1 MEFVH
6 KSVLFDEAIKALD
19 LNENKIIVDGTA
31 GGGGHS
37 GEIAKR
43 AKRVISIDQ
52 DPDAIAVL
60 NERLG
65 DKENVTIVHDNYSN
79 IKNIISNL
87 NIEKIDG
94 LLLDLGVSSFQL
106 DTAER
111 GFSFHKDAPLDMRM
125 SKSGL
130 SAYDVVNNYD
140 WIKDINTLDFL
151 RDYGKFFNVNYMLDK
166 DIVRRRLDAGIT
178 YTEFSYMILQALDF
192 KYLHE
197 HNNVDLQCAG
207 SDQWGN
213 ITAGIDL
220 IRKKTGQEV
229 YGFTM
234 PLILDKFGNKFGK
247 SEGNALWLDKNKT
260 SPYEIYQYLVNTDDS
275 KVVEYLK
282 VFTFLSHEE
291 INKLEEKVKT
301 EPEKREAQKALASEV
316 VRFLHGEEELQEAI
330 KLTECLF
337 TGNVKELT
345 DEEIEMVFKGMPT
358 IETKE
363 DTIIN
368 IMTNNDI
375 ASSKREAREFL
386 SNNAITLDGEIIN
399 DENYIITNNKK
410 NHIIRRGKKKYYLI
424 KIN

>member
-52 DPDAIAVL
+52 DPDQIAVL

-140 WIKDINTLDFL
+140 ERQLADIIYRYGEEKFSRRIAANIVKARAKKPIETTFELVDIIKSSMPQKAMRDAHPARRTFQAIRIEVNAELDVLKSTLEDAFDILAPGGRIAIITFHSLEDRIVKEQFAKWCQGCTCPKEFPVCVC
-151 RDYGKFFNVNYMLDK
+151 GKK
-166 DIVRRRLDAGIT
+166 PKGKA
-178 YTEFSYMILQALDF
+178 F
-192 KYLHE
+192 K
-197 HNNVDLQCAG
+197 
-207 SDQWGN
+207 S
-213 ITAGIDL
+213 I
-220 IRKKTGQEV
+220 
-229 YGFTM
+229 
-234 PLILDKFGNKFGK
+234 
-247 SEGNALWLDKNKT
+247 
-260 SPYEIYQYLVNTDDS
+260 SPS
-275 KVVEYLK
+275 K
-282 VFTFLSHEE
+282 EE
-291 INKLEEKVKT
+291 LEEN
-301 EPEKREAQKALASEV
+301 PRARSSRLRIFEK
-316 VRFLHGEEELQEAI
+316 F
-330 KLTECLF
+330 
-337 TGNVKELT
+337 
-345 DEEIEMVFKGMPT
+345 
-358 IETKE
+358 
-363 DTIIN
+363 
-368 IMTNNDI
+368 
-375 ASSKREAREFL
+375 
-386 SNNAITLDGEIIN
+386 
-399 DENYIITNNKK
+399 
-410 NHIIRRGKKKYYLI
+410 
-424 KIN
+424 

>member
-65 DKENVTIVHDNYSN
+65 DKENATIVHDNYSN

-140 WIKDINTLDFL
+140 ERQLADIIYRYGEEKFSRRIAANIVKARAEKPIETTFELVDIIKSSMPQKAMRDAHPARRTFQAIRIEVNAELDVLKSTLEDAFDILAPGGRIAIITFHSLEDRIVKEQFAKWCQGCTCPKEFPVCVC
-151 RDYGKFFNVNYMLDK
+151 GKK
-166 DIVRRRLDAGIT
+166 PKGKT
-178 YTEFSYMILQALDF
+178 F
-192 KYLHE
+192 K
-197 HNNVDLQCAG
+197 
-207 SDQWGN
+207 S
-213 ITAGIDL
+213 I
-220 IRKKTGQEV
+220 
-229 YGFTM
+229 
-234 PLILDKFGNKFGK
+234 
-247 SEGNALWLDKNKT
+247 
-260 SPYEIYQYLVNTDDS
+260 SPS
-275 KVVEYLK
+275 K
-282 VFTFLSHEE
+282 EE
-291 INKLEEKVKT
+291 LEEN
-301 EPEKREAQKALASEV
+301 PRARSSRLRIFEK
-316 VRFLHGEEELQEAI
+316 F
-330 KLTECLF
+330 
-337 TGNVKELT
+337 
-345 DEEIEMVFKGMPT
+345 
-358 IETKE
+358 
-363 DTIIN
+363 
-368 IMTNNDI
+368 
-375 ASSKREAREFL
+375 
-386 SNNAITLDGEIIN
+386 
-399 DENYIITNNKK
+399 
-410 NHIIRRGKKKYYLI
+410 
-424 KIN
+424 

>member
-31 GGGGHS
+31 GHS

-65 DKENVTIVHDNYSN
+65 NKENVTIVHDNYSN

-140 WIKDINTLDFL
+140 ERQLADIIYRYGEEKFSRRIAANIVKARAEKPIETTFELVDIIKSSMPQKAMRDAHPARRTFQAIRIEVNAELDVLKSTLEDAFDILAPSGRIAIITFHSLEDRIVKEQFAKWCQGCTCPKEFPVCVC
-151 RDYGKFFNVNYMLDK
+151 GKK
-166 DIVRRRLDAGIT
+166 PKGKT
-178 YTEFSYMILQALDF
+178 F
-192 KYLHE
+192 K
-197 HNNVDLQCAG
+197 
-207 SDQWGN
+207 S
-213 ITAGIDL
+213 I
-220 IRKKTGQEV
+220 
-229 YGFTM
+229 
-234 PLILDKFGNKFGK
+234 
-247 SEGNALWLDKNKT
+247 
-260 SPYEIYQYLVNTDDS
+260 SPS
-275 KVVEYLK
+275 K
-282 VFTFLSHEE
+282 EE
-291 INKLEEKVKT
+291 LEEN
-301 EPEKREAQKALASEV
+301 PRARSSRLRIFEK
-316 VRFLHGEEELQEAI
+316 F
-330 KLTECLF
+330 
-337 TGNVKELT
+337 
-345 DEEIEMVFKGMPT
+345 
-358 IETKE
+358 
-363 DTIIN
+363 
-368 IMTNNDI
+368 
-375 ASSKREAREFL
+375 
-386 SNNAITLDGEIIN
+386 
-399 DENYIITNNKK
+399 
-410 NHIIRRGKKKYYLI
+410 
-424 KIN
+424 

>member
-37 GEIAKR
+37 GEIAKK

-87 NIEKIDG
+87 DIEQIDG

-140 WIKDINTLDFL
+140 ERQLADIIYRYGEEKFSRRIAANIVKARAKKPIETTFELVDIIKSSMPQKAMRDAHPARRTFQAIRIEVNAELDVLKSTLEDAFDILAPSGRIAIITFHSLEDRIVKEQFAKWCQGCTCPKEFPVCVC
-151 RDYGKFFNVNYMLDK
+151 GKK
-166 DIVRRRLDAGIT
+166 PKGKT
-178 YTEFSYMILQALDF
+178 F
-192 KYLHE
+192 K
-197 HNNVDLQCAG
+197 
-207 SDQWGN
+207 S
-213 ITAGIDL
+213 I
-220 IRKKTGQEV
+220 
-229 YGFTM
+229 
-234 PLILDKFGNKFGK
+234 
-247 SEGNALWLDKNKT
+247 
-260 SPYEIYQYLVNTDDS
+260 SPS
-275 KVVEYLK
+275 K
-282 VFTFLSHEE
+282 EE
-291 INKLEEKVKT
+291 LEEN
-301 EPEKREAQKALASEV
+301 PRARSSRLRIFEK
-316 VRFLHGEEELQEAI
+316 F
-330 KLTECLF
+330 
-337 TGNVKELT
+337 
-345 DEEIEMVFKGMPT
+345 
-358 IETKE
+358 
-363 DTIIN
+363 
-368 IMTNNDI
+368 
-375 ASSKREAREFL
+375 
-386 SNNAITLDGEIIN
+386 
-399 DENYIITNNKK
+399 
-410 NHIIRRGKKKYYLI
+410 
-424 KIN
+424 

>member
-140 WIKDINTLDFL
+140 ERQLADIIYRYGEENFSRRIAANIVKARAKKPIETTFELVDIIKSSMPQKAMRDAHPARRTFQAIRIEVNAELDVLKSTLEDAFDILAPGGRIAIITFHSLEDRIVKEQFAKWCQGCTCPKEFPVCVC
-151 RDYGKFFNVNYMLDK
+151 GKK
-166 DIVRRRLDAGIT
+166 PKGKT
-178 YTEFSYMILQALDF
+178 F
-192 KYLHE
+192 K
-197 HNNVDLQCAG
+197 
-207 SDQWGN
+207 S
-213 ITAGIDL
+213 I
-220 IRKKTGQEV
+220 
-229 YGFTM
+229 
-234 PLILDKFGNKFGK
+234 
-247 SEGNALWLDKNKT
+247 
-260 SPYEIYQYLVNTDDS
+260 SPS
-275 KVVEYLK
+275 K
-282 VFTFLSHEE
+282 EE
-291 INKLEEKVKT
+291 LEEN
-301 EPEKREAQKALASEV
+301 PRARSSRLRIFEK
-316 VRFLHGEEELQEAI
+316 F
-330 KLTECLF
+330 
-337 TGNVKELT
+337 
-345 DEEIEMVFKGMPT
+345 
-358 IETKE
+358 
-363 DTIIN
+363 
-368 IMTNNDI
+368 
-375 ASSKREAREFL
+375 
-386 SNNAITLDGEIIN
+386 
-399 DENYIITNNKK
+399 
-410 NHIIRRGKKKYYLI
+410 
-424 KIN
+424 

>member
-140 WIKDINTLDFL
+140 ERQLADIIYRYGEEKFSRRIAANIIKARAKKPIETTFELVDIIKSSMPQKAMRDAHPARRTFQAIRIEVNAELDVLKSTLEDAFDIL
-151 RDYGKFFNVNYMLDK
+151 APGGRIAIITFHSLEDRIVKEQFAKWCQGCTCPKEFPVCVCGKK
-166 DIVRRRLDAGIT
+166 PKGKT
-178 YTEFSYMILQALDF
+178 F
-192 KYLHE
+192 K
-197 HNNVDLQCAG
+197 
-207 SDQWGN
+207 S
-213 ITAGIDL
+213 I
-220 IRKKTGQEV
+220 
-229 YGFTM
+229 
-234 PLILDKFGNKFGK
+234 
-247 SEGNALWLDKNKT
+247 
-260 SPYEIYQYLVNTDDS
+260 SPS
-275 KVVEYLK
+275 K
-282 VFTFLSHEE
+282 EE
-291 INKLEEKVKT
+291 LEEN
-301 EPEKREAQKALASEV
+301 PRARSSRLRIFEK
-316 VRFLHGEEELQEAI
+316 F
-330 KLTECLF
+330 
-337 TGNVKELT
+337 
-345 DEEIEMVFKGMPT
+345 
-358 IETKE
+358 
-363 DTIIN
+363 
-368 IMTNNDI
+368 
-375 ASSKREAREFL
+375 
-386 SNNAITLDGEIIN
+386 
-399 DENYIITNNKK
+399 
-410 NHIIRRGKKKYYLI
+410 
-424 KIN
+424 

>member
-37 GEIAKR
+37 GEIAKT

-87 NIEKIDG
+87 DIDKIDG

-140 WIKDINTLDFL
+140 ERQLADVIYRYGEEKFSRRIAANIVKARVEKPIETTFELVDIIKSSMPQKAMRDAHPARRTFQAIRIEVNAELDVL
-151 RDYGKFFNVNYMLDK
+151 
-166 DIVRRRLDAGIT
+166 
-178 YTEFSYMILQALDF
+178 
-192 KYLHE
+192 
-197 HNNVDLQCAG
+197 
-207 SDQWGN
+207 
-213 ITAGIDL
+213 
-220 IRKKTGQEV
+220 
-229 YGFTM
+229 
-234 PLILDKFGNKFGK
+234 K
-247 SEGNALWLDKNKT
+247 ST
-260 SPYEIYQYLVNTDDS
+260 
-275 KVVEYLK
+275 
-282 VFTFLSHEE
+282 
-291 INKLEEKVKT
+291 LEEAFDILAPGGRIAIITFHSLEDRIVKEQFAKWCQGCT
-301 EPEKREAQKALASEV
+301 CPKEFPVCVCGKKPKGKTFKSISPSK
-316 VRFLHGEEELQEAI
+316 EEL
-330 KLTECLF
+330 
-337 TGNVKELT
+337 
-345 DEEIEMVFKGMPT
+345 EENPR
-358 IETKE
+358 
-363 DTIIN
+363 
-368 IMTNNDI
+368 
-375 ASSKREAREFL
+375 ARSSRLRIFEKF
-386 SNNAITLDGEIIN
+386 
-399 DENYIITNNKK
+399 
-410 NHIIRRGKKKYYLI
+410 
-424 KIN
+424 

>member
-140 WIKDINTLDFL
+140 ERQLADIIYRYGEEKFSRRIAANIVKARAKKPIETTFELVDIIKSSMPQKAMRDAHPARRTFQAIRIEVNAELDVLKSTLEDAFDILAPGGRIAIITFHSLEDRIVKEQFAKWCQGCTCPKEFPVCVC
-151 RDYGKFFNVNYMLDK
+151 GKK
-166 DIVRRRLDAGIT
+166 PKGKT
-178 YTEFSYMILQALDF
+178 F
-192 KYLHE
+192 K
-197 HNNVDLQCAG
+197 
-207 SDQWGN
+207 S
-213 ITAGIDL
+213 I
-220 IRKKTGQEV
+220 
-229 YGFTM
+229 
-234 PLILDKFGNKFGK
+234 
-247 SEGNALWLDKNKT
+247 
-260 SPYEIYQYLVNTDDS
+260 SPS
-275 KVVEYLK
+275 K
-282 VFTFLSHEE
+282 EE
-291 INKLEEKVKT
+291 LEENSRARSSRLRIF
-301 EPEKREAQKALASEV
+301 EK
-316 VRFLHGEEELQEAI
+316 F
-330 KLTECLF
+330 
-337 TGNVKELT
+337 
-345 DEEIEMVFKGMPT
+345 
-358 IETKE
+358 
-363 DTIIN
+363 
-368 IMTNNDI
+368 
-375 ASSKREAREFL
+375 
-386 SNNAITLDGEIIN
+386 
-399 DENYIITNNKK
+399 
-410 NHIIRRGKKKYYLI
+410 
-424 KIN
+424 

>member
-65 DKENVTIVHDNYSN
+65 DKKNVTIVHDNYSN

-140 WIKDINTLDFL
+140 ERQLADIIY
-151 RDYGKFFNVNYMLDK
+151 RYG
-166 DIVRRRLDAGIT
+166 
-178 YTEFSYMILQALDF
+178 
-192 KYLHE
+192 
-197 HNNVDLQCAG
+197 
-207 SDQWGN
+207 
-213 ITAGIDL
+213 
-220 IRKKTGQEV
+220 
-229 YGFTM
+229 
-234 PLILDKFGNKFGK
+234 
-247 SEGNALWLDKNKT
+247 
-260 SPYEIYQYLVNTDDS
+260 
-275 KVVEYLK
+275 
-282 VFTFLSHEE
+282 
-291 INKLEEKVKT
+291 EEKFSRRIAANIVKARAKKPIET
-301 EPEKREAQKALASEV
+301 TFELVDIIKSSMPQKAMRDAHPARRTFQAIRIEVNAELDVLKSTLEDAFDILAPGG
-316 VRFLHGEEELQEAI
+316 RIAI
-330 KLTECLF
+330 ITFHSLEDRI
-337 TGNVKELT
+337 VKEQFAKWCQGCT
-345 DEEIEMVFKGMPT
+345 CP
-358 IETKE
+358 KE
-363 DTIIN
+363 
-368 IMTNNDI
+368 
-375 ASSKREAREFL
+375 FPVCVC
-386 SNNAITLDGEIIN
+386 
-399 DENYIITNNKK
+399 
-410 NHIIRRGKKKYYLI
+410 GKKPKGKTFTHSVI
-424 KIN
+424 A

>member
-52 DPDAIAVL
+52 DPDAITVL

-140 WIKDINTLDFL
+140 ERQLADIIYRYGEERFSRRIAANIVKARAEKPIETTFELVDIIKSSMPQKAMRDAHPARRTFQAIRIEVNAELDVLKSTLEDAFDILAPGGRIAIITFHSLEDRIVKEQFAKWCQGCTCPKEFPVCVC
-151 RDYGKFFNVNYMLDK
+151 GKK
-166 DIVRRRLDAGIT
+166 PKGKT
-178 YTEFSYMILQALDF
+178 F
-192 KYLHE
+192 K
-197 HNNVDLQCAG
+197 
-207 SDQWGN
+207 S
-213 ITAGIDL
+213 I
-220 IRKKTGQEV
+220 
-229 YGFTM
+229 
-234 PLILDKFGNKFGK
+234 
-247 SEGNALWLDKNKT
+247 
-260 SPYEIYQYLVNTDDS
+260 SPS
-275 KVVEYLK
+275 K
-282 VFTFLSHEE
+282 EE
-291 INKLEEKVKT
+291 LEEN
-301 EPEKREAQKALASEV
+301 PRARSSRLRIFEK
-316 VRFLHGEEELQEAI
+316 F
-330 KLTECLF
+330 
-337 TGNVKELT
+337 
-345 DEEIEMVFKGMPT
+345 
-358 IETKE
+358 
-363 DTIIN
+363 
-368 IMTNNDI
+368 
-375 ASSKREAREFL
+375 
-386 SNNAITLDGEIIN
+386 
-399 DENYIITNNKK
+399 
-410 NHIIRRGKKKYYLI
+410 
-424 KIN
+424 

>member
-52 DPDAIAVL
+52 DPDAITVL

-87 NIEKIDG
+87 NIEQIDG

-140 WIKDINTLDFL
+140 ERQLADIIYRYGEEKFSRRIAANIVKARAKKPIETTFELVDIIKSSMPQKAMRDAHPARRTFQAIRIEVNAELDVLKSTLEDAFDILAPGGRIAIITFHSLEDRIVKEQFAKWCQGCTCPKEFPVCVC
-151 RDYGKFFNVNYMLDK
+151 GKK
-166 DIVRRRLDAGIT
+166 PKGKT
-178 YTEFSYMILQALDF
+178 F
-192 KYLHE
+192 K
-197 HNNVDLQCAG
+197 
-207 SDQWGN
+207 S
-213 ITAGIDL
+213 I
-220 IRKKTGQEV
+220 
-229 YGFTM
+229 
-234 PLILDKFGNKFGK
+234 
-247 SEGNALWLDKNKT
+247 
-260 SPYEIYQYLVNTDDS
+260 SPS
-275 KVVEYLK
+275 K
-282 VFTFLSHEE
+282 EE
-291 INKLEEKVKT
+291 LEENPRARSSRLRVF
-301 EPEKREAQKALASEV
+301 EK
-316 VRFLHGEEELQEAI
+316 F
-330 KLTECLF
+330 
-337 TGNVKELT
+337 
-345 DEEIEMVFKGMPT
+345 
-358 IETKE
+358 
-363 DTIIN
+363 
-368 IMTNNDI
+368 
-375 ASSKREAREFL
+375 
-386 SNNAITLDGEIIN
+386 
-399 DENYIITNNKK
+399 
-410 NHIIRRGKKKYYLI
+410 
-424 KIN
+424 